1 MIKDIKILGVIIFI
15 SLILF
20 GYTFTFD
27 EVPEILAQGMQPTMM
42 PRLIFS
48 LIIFLCF
55 FQIYQNKSLKSKNKD
70 IIKRNAFIT
79 FGYTLFI
86 VLIADK
92 LGFLISVFL
101 FTLITP
107 ILWQRKD
114 YVKITL
120 YSLCMTIFVFVF
132 FTLILQLKF
141 PQGILEDFI
150 IRNFY

>member
-55 FQIYQNKSLKSKNKD
+55 FQIYQNKSLKSENKD

-114 YVKITL
+114 YLKITL

-132 FTLILQLKF
+132 FTLVLQLKF
-141 PQGILEDFI
+141 PQGLLEDFI

>member
-55 FQIYQNKSLKSKNKD
+55 FHIYQNKSLKSENKD

-114 YVKITL
+114 YLKITL

-132 FTLILQLKF
+132 FTLVLQLKF

>member
-1 MIKDIKILGVIIFI
+1 MIKDIKILSVIIFI

-55 FQIYQNKSLKSKNKD
+55 FQIYQNKSLKSENKD

-79 FGYTLFI
+79 FAYTLFI

-132 FTLILQLKF
+132 FTLVLQLKF

>member
-1 MIKDIKILGVIIFI
+1 MIKDIKILSVIIFI

-55 FQIYQNKSLKSKNKD
+55 FQIYQNKSLKSENKD

-79 FGYTLFI
+79 FAYTLFI

-120 YSLCMTIFVFVF
+120 YSFSMTIFVFVF

>member
-1 MIKDIKILGVIIFI
+1 MIKDIKILSVIIFI

-20 GYTFTFD
+20 CYTFTFD

-55 FQIYQNKSLKSKNKD
+55 FQIYQNKSLKSENKD

-79 FGYTLFI
+79 FAYTLFI

-120 YSLCMTIFVFVF
+120 YSFSMTIFVFVF

>member
-1 MIKDIKILGVIIFI
+1 MIKDIKILGVIVFI

-55 FQIYQNKSLKSKNKD
+55 FQIYQNKSLKSENKD

-132 FTLILQLKF
+132 FTLVLQLKF

>member
-1 MIKDIKILGVIIFI
+1 MIKDIKILSVIIFI
-15 SLILF
+15 SLVLF
-20 GYTFTFD
+20 SYTFTFD

-55 FQIYQNKSLKSKNKD
+55 FQIYQNKSLKSENKD

-79 FGYTLFI
+79 FAYTLFI

-120 YSLCMTIFVFVF
+120 YSLSMTIFVFVF

>member
-55 FQIYQNKSLKSKNKD
+55 FQIYQNKSLKSENKD
-70 IIKRNAFIT
+70 VIKRNAFIT

-92 LGFLISVFL
+92 LGFLKSVFL

-132 FTLILQLKF
+132 FTLVLQLKF